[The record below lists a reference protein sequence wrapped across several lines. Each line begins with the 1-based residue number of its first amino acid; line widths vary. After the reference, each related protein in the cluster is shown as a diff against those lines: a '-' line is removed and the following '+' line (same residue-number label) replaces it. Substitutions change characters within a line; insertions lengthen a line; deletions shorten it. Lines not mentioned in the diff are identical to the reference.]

1 MKTQLPPKWAQHPLL
16 FGPCLLWQNDWMDQD
31 ANWYGCRPRSRPHC
45 VRWGP
50 SFPQRGT
57 TAPNFDPC
65 LVWLNSWMDQDANW
79 YGGSTPPPERGTA
92 PSHFGLCLLWPNGWM
107 YQDVNWHGCR
117 SQPRPH
123 CVRWGPSSSKGA
135 HSPSIF
141 GPCLVWLNSWMDQ
154 DANWY
159 GGSPPSERGTAALH
173 FWAHVYCGQTIAH
186 LSYCSALA
194 ICYWLLNELP
204 AASFGG
210 LGSNDPKK

>member
-79 YGGSTPPPERGTA
+79 YGGS
-92 PSHFGLCLLWPNGWM
+92 
-107 YQDVNWHGCR
+107 
-117 SQPRPH
+117 
-123 CVRWGPSSSKGA
+123 
-135 HSPSIF
+135 
-141 GPCLVWLNSWMDQ
+141 
-154 DANWY
+154 
-159 GGSPPSERGTAALH
+159 PPSERGTAALH